1 VASGNPGATK
11 AGIRVLIVDDH
22 VLFRRGLREHLEASG
37 LEVVGE
43 AGDVEDAETLAS
55 QAGPD
60 VVLLDIRML
69 GDSALDAT
77 VRLRL
82 ASPGVEVLL
91 IAVAPETDQVMDAI
105 SAGASGCLLKDS
117 EGDQILAGIAAAA
130 AGESALSP
138 PIATALVQRL
148 RAHEPPPVPDANNRP
163 TLTEREREVLS
174 LVVDG
179 KDNNEIAAELVI
191 SPETVKTHVS
201 TVLDKLEAGNR
212 AEAAVKAVRA
222 GLV

>member
-11 AGIRVLIVDDH
+11 AGIRVLIADDH

-43 AGDVEDAETLAS
+43 ASNIEDAEALAR
-55 QAGPD
+55 QTGPE
-60 VVLLDIRML
+60 VVLLDIRMI
-69 GDSALDAT
+69 GGSALDAT
-77 VRLRL
+77 VRLRI
-82 ASPGVEVLL
+82 ASPGVQLL
-91 IAVAPETDQVMDAI
+91 LMAVAPETDQVMDAI
-105 SAGASGCLLKDS
+105 RAGASGCLLKDS

-138 PIATALVQRL
+138 PVASALVERL
-148 RAHEPPPVPDANNRP
+148 RAHEPLPVPGNNNRP
-163 TLTEREREVLS
+163 TLTGRESEVLS
-174 LVVDG
+174 LIVDG